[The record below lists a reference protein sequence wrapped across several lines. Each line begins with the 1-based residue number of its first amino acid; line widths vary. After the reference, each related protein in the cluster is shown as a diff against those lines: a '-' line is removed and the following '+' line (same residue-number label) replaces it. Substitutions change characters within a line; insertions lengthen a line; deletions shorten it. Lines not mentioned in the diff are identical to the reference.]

1 MTNRL
6 GVVLT
11 LLGVALLVTSSV
23 SVSTVALE
31 RSVTIEVTDSPP
43 VEFDPDTP
51 IVDENESE
59 IALFNVTNEAGT
71 PITVT
76 DVEEAGETSMIGTV
90 DRGGEIDAGETATV
104 TADTSCTDGAEELVP
119 IDVTV
124 SGDGI
129 TIERT
134 IEVSIDCS
142 D

>member
-1 MTNRL
+1 M
-6 GVVLT
+6 
-11 LLGVALLVTSSV
+11 
-23 SVSTVALE
+23 
-31 RSVTIEVTDSPP
+31 D
-43 VEFDPDTP
+43 
-51 IVDENESE
+51 
-59 IALFNVTNEAGT
+59 
-71 PITVT
+71 
-76 DVEEAGETSMIGTV
+76 
-90 DRGGEIDAGETATV
+90 GEIDAGETATV